1 MKIAIAGGTGFI
13 GKHLSAYLSKQG
25 HDIIIVSRS
34 SGGLMNGLPIISW
47 SELETE
53 PRELD
58 AIVNL
63 AGASIN
69 KKWSPAYKREIL
81 QSRLEAAERI
91 SKLVATMDRKPK
103 VVVNS
108 SGISFYGNSDTEEFD
123 ERSKSS
129 GIGFLEEVAIE
140 WEKAADRIR
149 HTRVVKLRTG
159 IVLAT
164 DGGAL
169 PLMLLPF
176 KLFTGGR
183 VGSGKQW
190 ISWIHIND
198 ICRLIEFCILNPQ
211 LNGPVNAVSPHAV
224 TNEVFSQTAARVLN
238 RPNWFPVPAFLLK
251 IIFGEMATLLLD
263 GQKVLP
269 SVALENGFQFK
280 YSRLNEA
287 LSALLKNSM

>member
-13 GKHLSAYLSKQG
+13 GKHLGSYLSKQG
-25 HDIIIVSRS
+25 HEIIIVSRS
-34 SGGLMNGLPIISW
+34 GGRLVNGLPVISW

-91 SKLVATMDRKPK
+91 SNLVEIMERKPQ

-108 SGISFYGNSDTEEFD
+108 SGISIYGNSDTEEFD
-123 ERSKSS
+123 ERSKTS

-183 VGSGKQW
+183 VGRGKQW
-190 ISWIHIND
+190 LSWIHIND
-198 ICRLIEFCILNPQ
+198 ICRLIEFCILNPKI
-211 LNGPVNAVSPHAV
+211 NGPVNAVSPHAV
-224 TNEVFSQTAARVLN
+224 TNEVFSQTVARALS

-251 IIFGEMATLLLD
+251 IIFGEMSTLLLD

-269 SVALENGFQFK
+269 TVALENGFQFN

-287 LSALLKNSM
+287 LKALLKN

>member
-13 GKHLSAYLSKQG
+13 GRHLSSYLSKQG
-25 HDIIIVSRS
+25 HDVIIVSRS
-34 SGGLMNGLPIISW
+34 SGGVLNKLPIISW

-53 PRELD
+53 PRELN

-69 KKWSPAYKREIL
+69 KKWDPAYKREIL

-91 SKLVATMDRKPK
+91 SKLVSSMEKKPQ
-103 VVVNS
+103 VVINS
-108 SGISFYGNSDTEEFD
+108 SGISYYGNSDTEEFD
-123 ERSKSS
+123 ERSTAS
-129 GIGFLEEVAIE
+129 GTGFLEEVAIE
-140 WEKAADRIR
+140 WENAADRIP

-183 VGSGKQW
+183 IGSGKQW
-190 ISWIHIND
+190 LSWIHIDD
-198 ICRLIEFCILNPQ
+198 ICRLIEFCILNHQ
-211 LNGPVNAVSPHAV
+211 ISGPVNAVSPHAV
-224 TNEVFSQTAARVLN
+224 TNEVFSQTAARVLG
-238 RPNWFPVPAFLLK
+238 RPNWFPVPAILFK
-251 IIFGEMATLLLD
+251 ILFGEMSTLLLD
-263 GQKVLP
+263 GQKVIP
-269 SVALENGFQFK
+269 RVPLENGFQFN

-287 LSALLKNSM
+287 LQALLKK